1 MRVKKQKEIGNSF
14 FKTMCRGGQMSYG
27 RKRRSLS
34 LEQPLIAEVTE
45 VYGNLTELPLQ
56 LSIVVQ
62 SPVITADQLLSRESS
77 SPDTLLITGGSESNL
92 GII

>member
-1 MRVKKQKEIGNSF
+1 
-14 FKTMCRGGQMSYG
+14 MSYG

-45 VYGNLTELPLQ
+45 IYGNLTELPLQ

-62 SPVITADQLLSRESS
+62 SPVITADHLLSRENS

-92 GII
+92 GPII

>member
-1 MRVKKQKEIGNSF
+1 
-14 FKTMCRGGQMSYG
+14 MSYG